1 MSIMYPLQLYSWNV
15 LSQNITYKV
24 VDKTLV
30 QSIET
35 GFLSFKALKFSE
47 SILYFNMV

>member
-35 GFLSFKALKFSE
+35 GVPMALWS
-47 SILYFNMV
+47 SIKKKHLNNR